1 MREMPEGRN
10 VPHVVIIGG
19 GFGGLEA
26 ARRLAD
32 APVRVTIVDRRNHH
46 LFQPL
51 LYQVATGGLSAA
63 EIAMPIRKI
72 LREQRNLTVLLA
84 EVQSID
90 PASRR
95 VQLADGGL
103 DYDYLIVA
111 TGATHTYFGNDAW
124 ARYAPG
130 LKSIEDAFEIR
141 RRVFLAFEH
150 AEATDDPAERAA
162 QLSFVVVGAGPTGVE
177 LAGTLA
183 EIARETLVHD
193 FRRIDP
199 TAARIVLVDATP
211 NVLGAFS
218 PNLREAARGSLHA
231 LGVEVLTGQRV
242 VDVDG
247 DGVELKGPDG
257 AVVALR
263 ARTVLW
269 AAGVQGSPLGRMLDA
284 ELEPTGQVKVA
295 PTLTVPNHPDI
306 FVVGDLASLTLDGA
320 RVPALAPA
328 AIQMGRLAAKNIER
342 AVAKQPLQSFR
353 YVDRGTMA
361 TIGRAAAVA
370 RVGRFEMTGLLAWL
384 AWVFVHL
391 MTLVGFRNRV
401 ITLVTWIW
409 AYFTYQRAGR
419 LILETPAATLARTT
433 LTPGDG
439 LRAANAPA
447 APARAPEPLAAAPAA
462 R

>member
-84 EVQSID
+84 EVQTID
-90 PASRR
+90 PAARR
-95 VQLADGGL
+95 VHLNEGVL
-103 DYDYLIVA
+103 DYDYLVVA

-141 RRVFLAFEH
+141 RRVFLAFER
-150 AEATDDPAERAA
+150 AEATEAPAERAA

-242 VDVDG
+242 VDVDA

-257 AVVALR
+257 TVVALR

-295 PTLTVPNHPDI
+295 PSLTVPNHPEV

-328 AIQMGRLAAKNIER
+328 AIQMGRLAAENIER
-342 AVAKQPLQSFR
+342 AIAKQPLQSFR

-401 ITLVTWIW
+401 ITLVTWVW

-433 LTPGDG
+433 VAPGDG
-439 LRAANAPA
+439 LRAANTPA
-447 APARAPEPLAAAPAA
+447 DPARAPEPRAAAPAA